1 MGTQLSFSF
10 NESLLITEQM
20 DVATTVLDGNHID
33 PFVEANKK
41 FFVDYTGVQLSL
53 EFTNTSEEKY
63 IKIKEISEIL
73 RTKQRYTLLFYDD
86 LTGFPVA
93 TQLTM
98 QKVFVAP
105 ASEYEEALY
114 LTFRVKNQRRGTE
127 VILNPNKTFII
138 WEGYINIDT
147 NIWLESTRK
156 DGFIRKMTKYGKVDK
171 CILNDRLKWAD
182 KKPFIVY
189 RPVGQIF

>member
-73 RTKQRYTLLFYDD
+73 KTKQRYTLLFYDD

-105 ASEYEEALY
+105 ASEYEEALH

-156 DGFIRKMTKYGKVDK
+156 DGFIRKMAKYGKVDE
-171 CILNDRLKWAD
+171 CILNCGLKWAD

>member
-73 RTKQRYTLLFYDD
+73 KTKQRYTLLFYDD

-156 DGFIRKMTKYGKVDK
+156 DGFIRKMTKYGKVDE
-171 CILNDRLKWAD
+171 CILNDGLKWAD